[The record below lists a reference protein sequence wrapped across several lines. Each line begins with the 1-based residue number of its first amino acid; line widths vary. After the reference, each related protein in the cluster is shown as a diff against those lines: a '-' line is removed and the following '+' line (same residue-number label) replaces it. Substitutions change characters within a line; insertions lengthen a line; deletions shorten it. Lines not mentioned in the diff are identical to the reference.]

1 MASSPTTKL
10 NIKGKGLRFK
20 FLIIGA
26 LVFVVPF
33 LSSSYIY
40 YSNNIT
46 LGFSQIV
53 ILALTCVLMLCGF
66 IILHQVFNGFLMV
79 YELTKKTESGN
90 GFSIDSGKYTT
101 ELHQISVSIN
111 NLLNKLE
118 KTTAEL
124 KRRISELSS
133 IKEFTETASK
143 NSNIDDLLGVLLEKA
158 MPVTKA
164 QIGSVQMV
172 ELEKQR
178 LRFVASRG
186 IKSGAKISTFTNMN
200 ESLAQVVISKKK
212 PLLVQDI
219 ETDPRT
225 QKENDPKYGP
235 PSFIIMPIFIK
246 EDLISVMNLSHKD
259 TKQIFDSNDEQV
271 LSIMIGEIGFA
282 LENSLLHSEAEEHLR
297 NLQER
302 TKELDNANCQLR
314 QAQKME
320 AIGTLTGGI
329 THDFNNILAAIIG
342 YTDLAIIDVPDGSK
356 AKYNLLEA
364 KKAAHRA
371 KELVNQ
377 ILTFSR
383 QSEQKLIPVKISI
396 IIKEA
401 LKLLRASLPT
411 TIEIHEHI
419 ERDTGTIE
427 ADPTQVHQV
436 LMNLCTNAGHAM
448 REKGGILE
456 VSLRNFDLG
465 FRNSEIKEDE
475 KHSPMNLTLGPYLKL
490 TVSDTGHG
498 ITPEVLERI
507 FNPYFTT
514 KEKGEG
520 TGLGLSLVHGI
531 VKGHGGTITVESEP
545 EKGTTFHIFFPRIE
559 EAEKGADKVAEKSL
573 PNGQERILFID
584 DEFALVDIGKQMLEN
599 LGYKVTTKTDSLEA
613 LKLFQEQPRE
623 FDLVITDMTMPNM
636 TGEKLAKELMRIRP
650 DVPIILCTGFSEQ
663 ITEDDAKELG
673 IKEFAMKP
681 LLMEDL
687 AKTIRKVL
695 NI

>member
-1 MASSPTTKL
+1 MARFNTEKL
-10 NIKGKGLRFK
+10 SIEGKGLESK
-20 FLIIGA
+20 LKIIEA
-26 LVFVVPF
+26 LVFVLPIFIVCYLF
-33 LSSSYIY
+33 
-40 YSNNIT
+40 YSNNIF
-46 LGFSQIV
+46 LSFSQIV
-53 ILALTCVLMLCGF
+53 IIILTLMSILGGL
-66 IILHQVFNGFLMV
+66 IILHQIFDGFLKV
-79 YELTKKTESGN
+79 SNFIKTANTCKTS
-90 GFSIDSGKYTT
+90 SIYLKDNTA
-101 ELHQISVSIN
+101 ELHQITISFK
-111 NLLNKLE
+111 NLMKNFE
-118 KTTAEL
+118 KTTEEL
-124 KRRISELSS
+124 NRKVSELSS
-133 IKEFTETASK
+133 IKEFTEAASK
-143 NSNIDDLLGVLLEKA
+143 NSNIDDLLSVLLEKA
-158 MPVTKA
+158 MRLSKA
-164 QIGSVQMV
+164 KSGFVLMV
-172 ELEKQR
+172 EPEKQH

-186 IKSGAKISTFTNMN
+186 IKSGAKIGTYTNMD

-235 PSFIIMPIFIK
+235 PSFIIMPVFVG
-246 EDLISVMNLSHKD
+246 ENLISVLNLSHKE
-259 TKQIFDSNDEQV
+259 TKEVFDSNDEHI
-271 LSIMIGEIGFA
+271 LSIMIDEFGFA
-282 LENSLLHSEAEEHLR
+282 LENAQLHSTVEEHKR
-297 NLQER
+297 NLQEC
-302 TKELDNANCQLR
+302 TEELANANCQLR

-342 YTDLAIIDVPDGSK
+342 YTDLAIIDIPDGSK
-356 AKYNLLEA
+356 ARYNLLEA
-364 KKAAHRA
+364 KKAIRRA

-411 TIEIHEHI
+411 TIEIHKHI
-419 ERDTGTIE
+419 ERDTGTIK

-448 REKGGILE
+448 RENGGGILD
-456 VSLRNFDLG
+456 VRLRNVSISKK
-465 FRNSEIKEDE
+465 SEIDLD
-475 KHSPMNLTLGPYLKL
+475 PGPYVKL

-498 ITPEVLERI
+498 ITPDVLERI
-507 FNPYFTT
+507 FDPFFTT

-531 VKGHGGTITVESEP
+531 VKDHGGTITVESEP

-559 EAEKGADKVAEKSL
+559 EAEKGADKVADEPL

-584 DEFALVDIGKQMLEN
+584 DEFALVDIGKQMLEY
-599 LGYKVTTKTDSLEA
+599 LGYKVTIKTDSLEA
-613 LKLFQEQPRE
+613 LKLFQEQPHE

-636 TGEKLAKELMRIRP
+636 TGEKLAKEFIRIRP
-650 DVPIILCTGFSEQ
+650 DVPIILCTGFCGQ
-663 ITEDDAKELG
+663 NTEENAKEIG

-681 LLMEDL
+681 LMMEDL

>member
-1 MASSPTTKL
+1 MASSYIKKL
-10 NIKGKGLRFK
+10 SIEEKGLESK
-20 FLIIGA
+20 LKIIEA
-26 LVFVVPF
+26 LVFVLPIFIVCYLF
-33 LSSSYIY
+33 
-40 YSNNIT
+40 YSNNIF
-46 LGFSQIV
+46 LSFSQIV
-53 ILALTCVLMLCGF
+53 IIILTLMSILGGL
-66 IILHQVFNGFLMV
+66 IILHQIFDGFLKV
-79 YELTKKTESGN
+79 SNFIKTANTCKTS
-90 GFSIDSGKYTT
+90 SIYLKDNTA
-101 ELHQISVSIN
+101 ELHQITISFK
-111 NLLNKLE
+111 NLMKNFE

-133 IKEFTETASK
+133 IKEFTEAASK
-143 NSNIDDLLGVLLEKA
+143 NSNIDDLLSVLLEKA
-158 MPVTKA
+158 MRLSKA
-164 QIGSVQMV
+164 KSGSVLMV
-172 ELEKQR
+172 EPEKQH

-186 IKSGAKISTFTNMN
+186 IKSGAKIGTYTNMD

-235 PSFIIMPIFIK
+235 PSFIIMPVFVG
-246 EDLISVMNLSHKD
+246 ENLISVLNLSHKE
-259 TKQIFDSNDEQV
+259 TKEVFDSNDEHI
-271 LSIMIGEIGFA
+271 LSIMIDEFGFA
-282 LENSLLHSEAEEHLR
+282 LENAQLHSTVEEHKR
-297 NLQER
+297 NLQEC
-302 TKELDNANCQLR
+302 TEELANANCQLR

-342 YTDLAIIDVPDGSK
+342 YTDLAIIDIPDGSK
-356 AKYNLLEA
+356 ARYNLLEA
-364 KKAAHRA
+364 KKAIRRA

-411 TIEIHEHI
+411 TIEIHKHI
-419 ERDTGTIE
+419 ERDTGTIK

-448 REKGGILE
+448 RENGGGILD
-456 VSLRNFDLG
+456 VRLRNVSISKK
-465 FRNSEIKEDE
+465 SEIDLD
-475 KHSPMNLTLGPYLKL
+475 PGLYVKL
-490 TVSDTGHG
+490 TVSDTGYG
-498 ITPEVLERI
+498 ITPDVLERI
-507 FNPYFTT
+507 FDPYFTT

-531 VKGHGGTITVESEP
+531 VKDHDGNITVETEP
-545 EKGTTFHIFFPRIE
+545 EKGTTFHVFFPRIE
-559 EAEKGADKVAEKSL
+559 EAEKGADKVAEESL
-573 PNGQERILFID
+573 PNGQEHILFID

-613 LKLFQEQPRE
+613 LKLFQEQPHE

-650 DVPIILCTGFSEQ
+650 DVPIILCSGFSEQ
-663 ITEDDAKELG
+663 MTEDDAKEIG

-681 LLMEDL
+681 LVMEDL
-687 AKTIRKVL
+687 AKTIRKIL
-695 NI
+695 NK

>member
-1 MASSPTTKL
+1 MARFNTEKL
-10 NIKGKGLRFK
+10 SIEGKGLESK
-20 FLIIGA
+20 LKIIEA
-26 LVFVVPF
+26 LVFVLPIFIVCYLF
-33 LSSSYIY
+33 
-40 YSNNIT
+40 YSNNIF
-46 LGFSQIV
+46 LSFSQIV
-53 ILALTCVLMLCGF
+53 IIILTLMSILGGL
-66 IILHQVFNGFLMV
+66 IILHQIFDGFLKV
-79 YELTKKTESGN
+79 SNFIKTANTCKTS
-90 GFSIDSGKYTT
+90 SIYLKDNTA
-101 ELHQISVSIN
+101 ELHQITISFK
-111 NLLNKLE
+111 NLMKNFE
-118 KTTAEL
+118 KTTEEL
-124 KRRISELSS
+124 NRKVSELSS
-133 IKEFTETASK
+133 IKEFTEAASK

-186 IKSGAKISTFTNMN
+186 IKSGAKISTYTNMD

-235 PSFIIMPIFIK
+235 PSFIIMPVFVG
-246 EDLISVMNLSHKD
+246 ENLISVLNLSHKE
-259 TKQIFDSNDEQV
+259 TKEVFDSNDEHI
-271 LSIMIGEIGFA
+271 LSIMIDEFGFA
-282 LENSLLHSEAEEHLR
+282 LENAQLHSTVEEHKR
-297 NLQER
+297 NLQEC
-302 TKELDNANCQLR
+302 TEELANANCQLR

-342 YTDLAIIDVPDGSK
+342 YTDLAIIDIPDGSK
-356 AKYNLLEA
+356 ARYNLLEA
-364 KKAAHRA
+364 KKAIRRA

-411 TIEIHEHI
+411 TIEIHKHI
-419 ERDTGTIE
+419 ERDTGTIK

-448 REKGGILE
+448 RENGGGILD
-456 VSLRNFDLG
+456 VRLRNVSISKK
-465 FRNSEIKEDE
+465 SEIDLD
-475 KHSPMNLTLGPYLKL
+475 PGPYVKL

-498 ITPEVLERI
+498 ITPDVLERI
-507 FNPYFTT
+507 FDPYFTT

-531 VKGHGGTITVESEP
+531 VKDHGGTITVESEP

-559 EAEKGADKVAEKSL
+559 EAEKGADKVAEEPL

-584 DEFALVDIGKQMLEN
+584 DEFALVDIGKQMLEY

-613 LKLFQEQPRE
+613 LKLFQEQPHE

-650 DVPIILCTGFSEQ
+650 DVPIILCTGFCGQ
-663 ITEDDAKELG
+663 ITEENAKEIG

-681 LLMEDL
+681 LVMEDL

>member
-1 MASSPTTKL
+1 MARFNTEKL
-10 NIKGKGLRFK
+10 SIEGKGLESK
-20 FLIIGA
+20 LKIIEA
-26 LVFVVPF
+26 LVFVLPIFIVCYLF
-33 LSSSYIY
+33 
-40 YSNNIT
+40 YSNNIF
-46 LGFSQIV
+46 LSFSQIV
-53 ILALTCVLMLCGF
+53 IIILTLMSILGGL
-66 IILHQVFNGFLMV
+66 IILHQIFDGFLKV
-79 YELTKKTESGN
+79 SNFIKTANTCKTS
-90 GFSIDSGKYTT
+90 SIYLKDNTA
-101 ELHQISVSIN
+101 ELHQITISFK
-111 NLLNKLE
+111 NLMKNFE
-118 KTTAEL
+118 KTTEEL
-124 KRRISELSS
+124 NRKVSELSS
-133 IKEFTETASK
+133 IKEFTEAASK

-158 MPVTKA
+158 MTVTKA

-186 IKSGAKISTFTNMN
+186 IKSGAKISTYTNMD

-235 PSFIIMPIFIK
+235 PSFIIMPIFIR
-246 EDLISVMNLSHKD
+246 EDLISVINLSHKE
-259 TKQIFDSNDEQV
+259 TKQVFNSNDEQV

-282 LENSLLHSEAEEHLR
+282 LENSLLHSEAEGHLR

-302 TKELDNANCQLR
+302 TKELDNANYQLR

-329 THDFNNILAAIIG
+329 THDFNNILGAIIG
-342 YTDLAIIDVPDGSK
+342 YTDLAIIDIPDGSK
-356 AKYNLLEA
+356 AKDNLLEA
-364 KKAAHRA
+364 KKAARRA

-419 ERDTGTIE
+419 DRDTGTIK
-427 ADPTQVHQV
+427 ADPTQIHQV

-475 KHSPMNLTLGPYLKL
+475 KHFPMNLTPAPYLKL

-498 ITPEVLERI
+498 ITPDVLERM
-507 FNPYFTT
+507 FDPYFTT

-531 VKGHGGTITVESEP
+531 VKDHGGTITVESEP
-545 EKGTTFHIFFPRIE
+545 EKGTTFRIFFPRIE
-559 EAEKGADKVAEKSL
+559 EAEKGADKVAEEPL

-599 LGYKVTTKTDSLEA
+599 LGYKVTIKTDSLEA
-613 LKLFQEQPRE
+613 LKLFQEQPHE

-650 DVPIILCTGFSEQ
+650 DVPIILCTGFCGQ
-663 ITEDDAKELG
+663 ITEENAKEIG

-681 LLMEDL
+681 LVMEDL